1 MPNYAIYKIL
11 IHNKVILLM
20 SESNKSSINIKE
32 NIIIWIPAI
41 IALTGYLLAI
51 EPRLVILE
59 DHDITTKTHETR
71 ISSLEEFKATGPRFT
86 GTDAEKAFSK
96 LQLEQRTLSAAFS
109 DLSSSVVRNEA
120 KLDLIINKL
129 DK

>member
-1 MPNYAIYKIL
+1 MT
-11 IHNKVILLM
+11 
-20 SESNKSSINIKE
+20 ESNTNKTLSIKDNIV
-32 NIIIWIPAI
+32 IWIPAV

-59 DHDITTKTHETR
+59 DHDTTTKTHETR

-96 LQLEQRTLSAAFS
+96 LQLEQKTLNVAFGK
-109 DLSSSVVRNEA
+109 LSSSVVRNEA

-129 DK
+129 EK

>member
-1 MPNYAIYKIL
+1 MPNYEIYKIL

-20 SESNKSSINIKE
+20 PESNKLSINIKE
-32 NIIIWIPAI
+32 NVIIWIPAI

-59 DHDITTKTHETR
+59 DHDITTKSHEAR
-71 ISSLEEFKATGPRFT
+71 IASLEEFKATGPRFT

-96 LQLEQRTLSAAFS
+96 LQSEQHTLNTAFTK
-109 DLSSSVVRNEA
+109 LSSSVIRNEA

-129 DK
+129 EK

>member
-1 MPNYAIYKIL
+1 MPYMKFIKIL
-11 IHNKVILLM
+11 IHNTVALLM
-20 SESNKSSINIKE
+20 PDTNKTLSIKE
-32 NIIIWIPAI
+32 NIVIWIPAI

-59 DHDITTKTHETR
+59 DHDETTKTHESR
-71 ISSLEEFKATGPRFT
+71 ISLLEEFKATGPRFT

-96 LQLEQRTLSAAFS
+96 LQLEQRTLNAAFS

>member
-1 MPNYAIYKIL
+1 ML
-11 IHNKVILLM
+11 IM
-20 SESNKSSINIKE
+20 SENTNKSALKE

-41 IALTGYLLAI
+41 VALTGYLLAI
-51 EPRLVILE
+51 EPRLVLLE
-59 DHDITTKTHETR
+59 DHDLTTKSHETR
-71 ISSLEEFKATGPRFT
+71 ISSLEEFKAAGPRFT

-96 LQLEQRTLSAAFS
+96 LQLEQKTLNAAFS